1 MIGDI
6 IDAGLCV
13 RSERRPAPRRR
24 VTPPPP
30 AGGWSDRLPTLLY
43 NMMNDAVMLCRRRR
57 RRRGMHIPSRP
68 SSTYRVSSIK
78 GGGAYDI
85 PIVATMCDPTSMRP
99 FYPSSMYI
107 NFECTTMPSS
117 SSRISTRTRH
127 AEMGWNIRSS
137 SNSSHIVTTFQMSLV
152 TTLKCRH

>member
-13 RSERRPAPRRR
+13 RSERRPR
-24 VTPPPP
+24 PPP

-43 NMMNDAVMLCRRRR
+43 NMMNDAVMLCRRR

-85 PIVATMCDPTSMRP
+85 PIAATMCGPTSMRP
-99 FYPSSMYI
+99 FYPSSIYI

-117 SSRISTRTRH
+117 SSRMSTRTRH